1 MRGTGDQ
8 MYVQAAARSRMHRF
22 FPAILTALSLALAG
36 SGAAC
41 AQSAV
46 FRQAVAEAAARDE
59 AVAAFYLERNYDAIW
74 TEADD
79 AARRSALLAVLT
91 RASDHALPVSRY
103 DAAQLTDALR
113 NARSERDR
121 GRAEVAMTRAFLDYA
136 RDVQTG
142 VLVPSRIDPGILREV
157 AVRDRRAQIEDFL
170 AADPAAYLRQLPPK
184 SVEYVQLMRERL
196 ALEDLIARGG
206 WGPAVQAKA
215 LAPGESGP
223 QVVALRDR
231 LVEMG
236 FLRQSA
242 SRSYD
247 AALQRAVQAFQ
258 LRHGLTA
265 DGIAGPGTMQDI
277 NVPPEER
284 LKSVI
289 VAMERERWLPVDR
302 GARHV
307 WVNLTDFTA
316 RIVDRGKITFQ
327 TRSVIGKNVPDQRSP
342 EFSDQMEYMVIN
354 PSWHVPRSIST
365 KEYLPLLKMDRN
377 AVSHLKITDRS
388 GQVIPRESI
397 DFAAYTAADFPF
409 SMRQPPSDDNAL
421 GKVKFMFPNPHDIYL
436 HDTPQKSLFARE
448 VRAYSHG
455 CIRLKDPFDF
465 AYALLAPQSA
475 DPRGEFA
482 SHLSTAVETVISLAA
497 PVPVHLV
504 YFTAYPTAK
513 GEMTYRRDVYG
524 RDARIFEALTEAGV
538 VLNPVRG

>member
-1 MRGTGDQ
+1 MF
-8 MYVQAAARSRMHRF
+8 VQDAARSRMNRF

-36 SGAAC
+36 SGAAW
-41 AQSAV
+41 AQPAV

-59 AVAAFYLERNYDAIW
+59 AVAAFYLERDYDAIW

-79 AARRSALLAVLT
+79 AARRNALLAVLT
-91 RASDHALPVSRY
+91 RAPDHGLPASRY

-121 GRAEVAMTRAFLDYA
+121 ARAEVAMTRAFLDYA

-157 AVRDRRAQIEDFL
+157 PVRDRRAQIEDFL

-184 SVEYVQLMRERL
+184 SVEYALLMREKL

-206 WGPAVQAKA
+206 WGQAVQATA
-215 LAPGESGP
+215 LEPGESGP

-289 VAMERERWLPVDR
+289 VAMERERWLNFDR
-302 GARHV
+302 GTRHV

-327 TRSVIGKNVPDQRSP
+327 TRSVIGKNVPDQHSP
-342 EFSDQMEYMVIN
+342 EFSDQIEYMVIN

-482 SHLSTAVETVISLAA
+482 SHLSTALETVISLAA

-513 GEMTYRRDVYG
+513 GEMAYRRDVYG

>member
-1 MRGTGDQ
+1 

-41 AQSAV
+41 AQSVA
-46 FRQAVAEAAARDE
+46 FRQAVAEAAGQDE
-59 AVAAFYLERNYDAIW
+59 VVAAFYLGRNYDAIW

-79 AARRSALLAVLT
+79 AARRSALLGVLA
-91 RASDHALPVSRY
+91 RASDHGLPVSRY

-142 VLVPSRIDPGILREV
+142 VLVPARVDPGILREV
-157 AVRDRRAQIEDFL
+157 AVRDRRAQLEDFI
-170 AADPAAYLRQLPPK
+170 AADPAAYLRQLPPN
-184 SVEYVQLMRERL
+184 SAGYVQLMREKL

-455 CIRLKDPFDF
+455 CIRLNDPFDF

-475 DPRGEFA
+475 DPQGEFA
-482 SHLSTAVETVISLAA
+482 SHLSAAVETVISLAA

-513 GEMTYRRDVYG
+513 GEMAYRRDVYG

>member
-22 FPAILTALSLALAG
+22 FPAILTALLLALAG
-36 SGAAC
+36 SGAAW
-41 AQSAV
+41 AQSVA

-157 AVRDRRAQIEDFL
+157 PVRDRRAQIEDFL

-184 SVEYVQLMRERL
+184 SVEYVQLMREKL

-455 CIRLKDPFDF
+455 CIRLNDPFDF
-465 AYALLAPQSA
+465 AYALLAPQSE

-513 GEMTYRRDVYG
+513 GEMAYRRDVYG

>member
-1 MRGTGDQ
+1 MF
-8 MYVQAAARSRMHRF
+8 VQDAAGSRMHRF
-22 FPAILTALSLALAG
+22 FPAILTAMSLALAG
-36 SGAAC
+36 VGAAF
-41 AQSAV
+41 AQTVV
-46 FRQAVAEAAARDE
+46 FRQAVAEAAAPDE
-59 AVAAFYLERNYDAIW
+59 AVAAFYLDRNYEAIW

-91 RASDHALPVSRY
+91 RASDHGLPATRY

-142 VLVPSRIDPGILREV
+142 VLVPSRIDPDIQREV
-157 AVRDRRAQIEDFL
+157 PLRDRRAQIEDFL

-184 SVEYVQLMRERL
+184 SVEYALLMREKL
-196 ALEDLIARGG
+196 ALEDLIDRGG

-215 LAPGESGP
+215 LEPGESGP

-265 DGIAGPGTMQDI
+265 DGIAGPGTIQDI

-289 VAMERERWLPVDR
+289 VAMERERWLNIDR
-302 GARHV
+302 GTRHV
-307 WVNLTDFTA
+307 WVNLADFTA
-316 RIVDRGKITFQ
+316 RIVDRGSITFQ

-342 EFSDQMEYMVIN
+342 EFSDQIEFMVIN

-365 KEYLPLLKMDRN
+365 KEYLPLLKLDRN
-377 AVSHLKITDRS
+377 AASHLKILDRS
-388 GQVIPRESI
+388 GQVISRESI
-397 DFAAYTAADFPF
+397 DFAAYTAANFPF

-436 HDTPQKSLFARE
+436 HDTPHKSLFAKE

-475 DPRGEFA
+475 DPQAEFA
-482 SHLSTAVETVISLAA
+482 SHLRTGVETVINMTV
-497 PVPVHLV
+497 PIPVHLV

-524 RDARIFEALTEAGV
+524 RDASIFEALTEAGV
-538 VLNPVRG
+538 VLDPVRG